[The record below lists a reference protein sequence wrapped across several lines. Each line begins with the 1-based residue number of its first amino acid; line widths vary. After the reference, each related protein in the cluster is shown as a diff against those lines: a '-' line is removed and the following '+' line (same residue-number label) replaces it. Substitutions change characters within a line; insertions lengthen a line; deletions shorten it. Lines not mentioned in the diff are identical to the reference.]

1 MLFASCA
8 NSGCRLALRMI
19 TTILVLMAN
28 RVARGPLAAMLEGHV
43 MPSHAETEVHLP
55 ASIRTRFEA
64 LEDMV
69 NSQCDEARRQC
80 CGVALRALV
89 SIYLNVRYFA
99 KRHELQSGH
108 LFRWVVELPGEYIR

>member
-1 MLFASCA
+1 
-8 NSGCRLALRMI
+8 MI
-19 TTILVLMAN
+19 ITILVLMAN

-43 MPSHAETEVHLP
+43 MPSHAETEVQLP

-69 NSQCDEARRQC
+69 NGQCDEARRQC